1 MDRLVS
7 ITAFVRVAESDG
19 FTAAARRMNVS
30 TATVSENVQAL
41 ENALGVR
48 LLNRTTRR
56 VSLTE
61 IGREYYERCVQI
73 LHDLKE
79 ADEAAGALQL
89 TPRGQLR
96 VYCHEGVSPFVAPNV
111 TGFLAQYPEAS
122 VDLRTGH
129 VMIDLVQEGFD
140 LAITPF
146 PSPDSTLVGRR
157 LATIPA
163 TLCCAPAYLERHPA
177 PRCPADLAAHNCVR
191 YAYAPFGDHWAFL
204 DAGGNPVVARVSGNL
219 VTTNR
224 ETLRAAVTA
233 GIGLWLAPPFLIFDL
248 LASGALV
255 RLLPDYQAP
264 ELEIVALYPH
274 RRHLT
279 AKVRAFLDMLVD
291 QFITEQ
297 RWPGT
302 TPG

>member
-96 VYCHEGVSPFVAPNV
+96 IYCQRGVSQFVAPIV
-111 TGFLAQYPEAS
+111 TGFLDRYPEAS
-122 VDLRTGH
+122 VDMRTGEL
-129 VMIDLVQEGFD
+129 MIDLVQEGFD
-140 LAITPF
+140 VAITPLP
-146 PSPDSTLVGRR
+146 PSDSTLISRR
-157 LATIPA
+157 LAA
-163 TLCCAPAYLERHPA
+163 GRFTLCCAPAYLDKHPA
-177 PRCPADLAAHNCVR
+177 PRCPADLTAHNCLR
-191 YAYAPFGDHWAFL
+191 YAYLPFGDHWAFL
-204 DAGGNPVVARVSGNL
+204 DASGNTVVARAAGNL
-219 VTTNR
+219 IANNR
-224 ETLRAAVTA
+224 ETLRAAAIA
-233 GIGLWLAPPFLIFDL
+233 GIGLWLAPPYLIFDL

-255 RLLPDYQAP
+255 PLLPDYQAP
-264 ELEIVALYPH
+264 EFEVVALYPH
-274 RRHLT
+274 RRHMT
-279 AKVRAFLDMLVD
+279 AKVRAFIDMLVD
-291 QFITEQ
+291 QFSNQHADSIPLQ
-297 RWPGT
+297 
-302 TPG
+302 